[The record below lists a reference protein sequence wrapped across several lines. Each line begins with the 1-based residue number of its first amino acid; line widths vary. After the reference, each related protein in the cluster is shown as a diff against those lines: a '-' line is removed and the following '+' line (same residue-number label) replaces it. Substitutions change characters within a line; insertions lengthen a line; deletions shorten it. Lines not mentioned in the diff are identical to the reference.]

1 MRKKVLLLA
10 LTSMLMS
17 LCVPMG
23 ARQPQTPVQGV
34 IAHIDDS
41 KLFSDSL
48 PPQYRLPEGQ
58 TYEDVIRNLPG
69 VEILEDGTITVN
81 GKKVTRILLNG
92 PDIINKEDTTL
103 KRLTAEMI
111 EKVKAYEMT
120 SETQVKKDKTISDC
134 YVIEI
139 GAISDQ
145 NRARPAYREEFT
157 KKTYQVPEGIT
168 VKELILSLPGIKTN
182 ILGRLVAKKSKKTI
196 RCIHFNSQW
205 IFPDNTDHL
214 YYTNDTKL
222 KISPYA
228 TESPC
233 RNYSEDTKLNSGT
246 AFVKIKNRSS
256 SRRRHGADIVIEYYQ
271 DVPYDMV
278 GGNSDYVDLGL
289 SVKWATRN
297 VGAAGPE
304 EIGGFYSWSETESK
318 LGGSWR
324 MPTSDEISELIEN
337 CTWTW
342 ASVNGKI
349 GFLITSNKPGYT
361 DRSIFLPY
369 YYGGTSGDV
378 GYWSGSFNANS
389 NDIDATACLWICF
402 DGHIRSGYCYRH
414 WQLPVR
420 SVCQRANEYKLPK
433 GATKEDM
440 MQKFPG
446 LVIDDKGNAT
456 INGEP
461 VSLISLD
468 YLVIDLPSEPS
479 KRDTSILILD
489 SKTNDD
495 KPVAL
500 SQLTAEMILK
510 VKAYDNYY
518 YKLEKG
524 EYVIEIEPISDETGA
539 KPEYKEYPDGV
550 KTSIIPVGTTVKE
563 LLSMLPDVETDK
575 DGKLI
580 TKNGKEVVTSI
591 VFDDQMLYP
600 KNNNPIYTDDYKLEE
615 GILHIQIIDLDY
627 FKERSWSPMPGDP
640 TEGTARIRIN
650 YHPGKDASF
659 IIRHSPD
666 DTRQTGQ
673 DDRQTKQDK

>member
-1 MRKKVLLLA
+1 MRKRVLLLA
-10 LTSMLMS
+10 LVSVLMS
-17 LCVPMG
+17 LCIP
-23 ARQPQTPVQGV
+23 ACAQQ
-34 IAHIDDS
+34 
-41 KLFSDSL
+41 
-48 PPQYRLPEGQ
+48 
-58 TYEDVIRNLPG
+58 
-69 VEILEDGTITVN
+69 
-81 GKKVTRILLNG
+81 
-92 PDIINKEDTTL
+92 
-103 KRLTAEMI
+103 
-111 EKVKAYEMT
+111 
-120 SETQVKKDKTISDC
+120 DKTISEC

-139 GAISDQ
+139 GTISDQ
-145 NRARPAYREEFT
+145 DRARPAYREELT

-168 VKELILSLPGIKTN
+168 VKELILGLPGIKTN

-233 RNYSEDTKLNSGT
+233 RNYSEDTKLYSGT
-246 AFVKIKNRSS
+246 AFVKIKNSSS
-256 SRRRHGADIVIEYYQ
+256 SRRRHGSDIVIEYYQ
-271 DVPYDMV
+271 DMPYDMV
-278 GGNSDYVDLGL
+278 GGKSDYVDLGL
-289 SVKWATRN
+289 SVKWASRN
-297 VGAAGPE
+297 VGASGPE

-324 MPTSDEISELIEN
+324 MPTSDELSELIEN

-342 ASVNGKI
+342 ASVNGEI

-369 YYGGTSGDV
+369 YYAGTSGEV
-378 GYWSGSFNANS
+378 GYWSGSFNASS
-389 NDIDATACLWICF
+389 NDIDATACLWIGF

-414 WQLPVR
+414 WELPVR
-420 SVCQRANEYKLPK
+420 PVCQRANEYKLPK
-433 GATKEDM
+433 GATKEEM

-446 LVIDDKGNAT
+446 LVIDDEGN
-456 INGEP
+456 
-461 VSLISLD
+461 
-468 YLVIDLPSEPS
+468 
-479 KRDTSILILD
+479 ILILD

-580 TKNGKEVVTSI
+580 TKNGNEVVTSI

-600 KNNNPIYTDDYKLEE
+600 QNNNPIYTDDYKLEK

-627 FKERSWSPMPGDP
+627 FKERSWSPLPGDP
-640 TEGTARIRIN
+640 TQGTARIRIN

-666 DTRQTGQ
+666 DTRQTGH
-673 DDRQTKQDK
+673 

>member
-1 MRKKVLLLA
+1 MRKRVLLLA

-17 LCVPMG
+17 LCIPTC
-23 ARQPQTPVQGV
+23 AQQQFS
-34 IAHIDDS
+34 IKDDIIKIDTAV
-41 KLFSDSL
+41 
-48 PPQYRLPEGQ
+48 YRLSEGQ
-58 TYEDVIRNLPG
+58 TYEDFIRKLPG

-120 SETQVKKDKTISDC
+120 SETQVKKDKTISEC

-228 TESPC
+228 TKSPC
-233 RNYSEDTKLNSGT
+233 RNYSEDTKLYSGT

-271 DVPYDMV
+271 DVPYDMI

-289 SVKWATRN
+289 SVIWGTRN

-304 EIGGFYSWSETESK
+304 EIGGFYSWSETETK

-342 ASVNGKI
+342 ASVNGEI

-361 DRSIFLPY
+361 ERSIFLPY

-389 NDIDATACLWICF
+389 NDIDATACLWVCF

-420 SVCQRANEYKLPK
+420 PVYPS
-433 GATKEDM
+433 
-440 MQKFPG
+440 
-446 LVIDDKGNAT
+446 
-456 INGEP
+456 
-461 VSLISLD
+461 VSLTQ
-468 YLVIDLPSEPS
+468 LPAE
-479 KRDTSILILD
+479 LI
-489 SKTNDD
+489 
-495 KPVAL
+495 
-500 SQLTAEMILK
+500 EK

-524 EYVIEIEPISDETGA
+524 EYVIEIEPISDETGE
-539 KPEYKEYPDGV
+539 KPKYKEYPDGV

-627 FKERSWSPMPGDP
+627 FKERSWSPLPGDP

>member
-17 LCVPMG
+17 LCIPTC
-23 ARQPQTPVQGV
+23 AQQQFS
-34 IAHIDDS
+34 IKDDIIKIDTAV
-41 KLFSDSL
+41 
-48 PPQYRLPEGQ
+48 YRLSEGQ

-81 GKKVTRILLNG
+81 GKKVTHILLNG
-92 PDIINKEDTTL
+92 PDINKEDTTL

-134 YVIEI
+134 YIIEI
-139 GAISDQ
+139 GAISDK

-228 TESPC
+228 TKSPC
-233 RNYSEDTKLNSGT
+233 RNYSEDTKLYSGT

-271 DVPYDMV
+271 DVPYDMI
-278 GGNSDYVDLGL
+278 GGNSEYVDLGL
-289 SVKWATRN
+289 TAKWATRN
-297 VGAAGPE
+297 VGASGPE

-342 ASVNGKI
+342 ASVNGEI

-420 SVCQRANEYKLPK
+420 PVYPS
-433 GATKEDM
+433 
-440 MQKFPG
+440 
-446 LVIDDKGNAT
+446 
-456 INGEP
+456 
-461 VSLISLD
+461 VSLTQ
-468 YLVIDLPSEPS
+468 LPAE
-479 KRDTSILILD
+479 LI
-489 SKTNDD
+489 
-495 KPVAL
+495 
-500 SQLTAEMILK
+500 EK

-518 YKLEKG
+518 YKLEDG
-524 EYVIEIEPISDETGA
+524 EYVIEIEPISDETGE
-539 KPEYKEYPDGV
+539 KPKYKEYPDGV

-600 KNNNPIYTDDYKLEE
+600 KNNNPIYTDDYKLEK
-615 GILHIQIIDLDY
+615 GILHIQIIDSDY
-627 FKERSWSPMPGDP
+627 FKERSWSPLPGDP

-673 DDRQTKQDK
+673 DDRQTKQDKEYIANYYDN

>member
-1 MRKKVLLLA
+1 MRKRVLLLA
-10 LTSMLMS
+10 LASMMMS
-17 LCVPMG
+17 LCIP
-23 ARQPQTPVQGV
+23 ACAQ
-34 IAHIDDS
+34 
-41 KLFSDSL
+41 
-48 PPQYRLPEGQ
+48 
-58 TYEDVIRNLPG
+58 N
-69 VEILEDGTITVN
+69 
-81 GKKVTRILLNG
+81 
-92 PDIINKEDTTL
+92 
-103 KRLTAEMI
+103 
-111 EKVKAYEMT
+111 
-120 SETQVKKDKTISDC
+120 DKSISDC

-168 VKELILSLPGIKTN
+168 VKELILSLPGIKRN
-182 ILGRLVAKKSKKTI
+182 ILGRFMAKKSKKTI

-205 IFPDNTDHL
+205 VSEDNIDHL

-297 VGAAGPE
+297 VGADGPE
-304 EIGGFYSWSETESK
+304 EIGGFYSWDETESK

-324 MPTSDEISELIEN
+324 MPTTDEINELIEN

-342 ASVNGKI
+342 ASVNGEI

-369 YYGGTSGDV
+369 YYGGSSGDV

-389 NDIDATACLWICF
+389 NDIDATACLWVCF

-420 SVCQRANEYKLPK
+420 PVCQRVNEYKLPK
-433 GATKEDM
+433 GATKEEV
-440 MQKFPG
+440 MQKYPG

-461 VSLISLD
+461 VSIISLD
-468 YLVIDLPSEPS
+468 YSVKPQQSEASERTPLNQLSADLIE
-479 KRDTSILILD
+479 
-489 SKTNDD
+489 
-495 KPVAL
+495 
-500 SQLTAEMILK
+500 K

-518 YKLEKG
+518 YKLEDG

-580 TKNGKEVVTSI
+580 TKNGNEIVTSI

-600 KNNNPIYTDDYKLEE
+600 QNNNPIYTDDYKLEK

-627 FKERSWSPMPGDP
+627 FKERSWSPLPGDP

-650 YHPGKDASF
+650 YHPGKDATF

-666 DTRQTGQ
+666 DIRQSG
-673 DDRQTKQDK
+673 R

>member
-17 LCVPMG
+17 LCIPTC
-23 ARQPQTPVQGV
+23 AQQQFS
-34 IAHIDDS
+34 IKDDIIKIDTAV
-41 KLFSDSL
+41 
-48 PPQYRLPEGQ
+48 YRLSEGQ
-58 TYEDVIRNLPG
+58 TYEDFIRKLPG

-81 GKKVTRILLNG
+81 GKKVTHILLNG
-92 PDIINKEDTTL
+92 PDINKEDTTL

-120 SETQVKKDKTISDC
+120 SETQVKKDKTISEC

-139 GAISDQ
+139 GTISDQ

-168 VKELILSLPGIKTN
+168 VKELILSLPGIKRN
-182 ILGRLVAKKSKKTI
+182 ILGRLAANKSKKTI

-205 IFPDNTDHL
+205 GFEDNTDHL

-233 RNYSEDTKLNSGT
+233 RNYSEDTKLYSGT
-246 AFVKIKNRSS
+246 AFVKIKRKSS

-304 EIGGFYSWSETESK
+304 GIGGYYSWGETESK

-420 SVCQRANEYKLPK
+420 
-433 GATKEDM
+433 
-440 MQKFPG
+440 
-446 LVIDDKGNAT
+446 
-456 INGEP
+456 
-461 VSLISLD
+461 
-468 YLVIDLPSEPS
+468 
-479 KRDTSILILD
+479 
-489 SKTNDD
+489 
-495 KPVAL
+495 
-500 SQLTAEMILK
+500 
-510 VKAYDNYY
+510 
-518 YKLEKG
+518 
-524 EYVIEIEPISDETGA
+524 PIC
-539 KPEYKEYPDGV
+539 P
-550 KTSIIPVGTTVKE
+550 
-563 LLSMLPDVETDK
+563 
-575 DGKLI
+575 
-580 TKNGKEVVTSI
+580 
-591 VFDDQMLYP
+591 
-600 KNNNPIYTDDYKLEE
+600 
-615 GILHIQIIDLDY
+615 
-627 FKERSWSPMPGDP
+627 
-640 TEGTARIRIN
+640 
-650 YHPGKDASF
+650 
-659 IIRHSPD
+659 
-666 DTRQTGQ
+666 
-673 DDRQTKQDK
+673 